1 MSMNLF
7 GATEAFA
14 MAGNAGGQP
23 GGRPGYEGIIML
35 VIMFA
40 IFYFLLIRPQQKKV
54 KEHQAYITGLKKG
67 DKVVTNG
74 GIYGEITGLTDTV
87 VTLEIA
93 DNVRIKIARA
103 HIAGGQGMVVAPDA
117 DSAPGGG

>member
-14 MAGNAGGQP
+14 MAGNAGAQQ

-40 IFYFLLIRPQQKKV
+40 IFYFLLIRPQQKRAKQHKELVESLKV
-54 KEHQAYITGLKKG
+54 G
-67 DKVVTNG
+67 DQVVTAG
-74 GIYGEITGLTDTV
+74 GMHGKVAAVQENV
-87 VTLEIA
+87 VTLEVA
-93 DNVRIKIARA
+93 TGVKIKFNRSSIVSTTR
-103 HIAGGQGMVVAPDA
+103 QEQ
-117 DSAPGGG
+117 